1 MSYSYIHKNVY
12 KPYRQAFDAIL
23 KEMQKQLRKKGITMT
38 INLIGSGINN
48 CVTKNNSTGLWDLDY
63 NIIIQ
68 KLPEEFVK
76 RQGHLKDKIR
86 TIIDQIIASGNYLK
100 GYAISF
106 GKNSK
111 VPITYIVKKDG
122 QVIMGVDI
130 AVIRNQKGTNFRLIN
145 DKPNKRYIWNEVRS
159 RIYSDHDIK
168 IIKDNKKA
176 LELRSIYLEKKNA
189 YPKMSSFILFNQA
202 VNETLQ
208 LIRVESDHNTSIQ
221 NKKEVNKVAKVSG
234 NNHSKTQMNHYS
246 NQKNPKN
253 SAHRAVQNN
262 RSNQM
267 NPNNVRYKGENSNKS
282 GK

>member
-1 MSYSYIHKNVY
+1 MSYCYVQINVY

-76 RQGHLKDKIR
+76 RPGYLKEKIR
-86 TIIDQIIASGNYLK
+86 TTINQIIASGNYLK

-130 AVIRNQKGTNFRLIN
+130 AVIRNQNGKKSRLIN
-145 DKPNKRYIWNEVRS
+145 DKPI
-159 RIYSDHDIK
+159 
-168 IIKDNKKA
+168 
-176 LELRSIYLEKKNA
+176 
-189 YPKMSSFILFNQA
+189 
-202 VNETLQ
+202 
-208 LIRVESDHNTSIQ
+208 
-221 NKKEVNKVAKVSG
+221 
-234 NNHSKTQMNHYS
+234 
-246 NQKNPKN
+246 
-253 SAHRAVQNN
+253 SAN
-262 RSNQM
+262 
-267 NPNNVRYKGENSNKS
+267 
-282 GK
+282 